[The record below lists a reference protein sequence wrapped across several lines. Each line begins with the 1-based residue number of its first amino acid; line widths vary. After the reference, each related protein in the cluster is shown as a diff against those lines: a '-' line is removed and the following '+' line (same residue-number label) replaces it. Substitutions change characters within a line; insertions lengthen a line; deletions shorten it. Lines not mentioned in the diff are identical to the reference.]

1 MKWVCAIALC
11 AVLAACDVFN
21 PDSGLPMKGEALAQ
35 AQARAEHEC
44 RLWLEAVEAFRKDY
58 RRYPSGR
65 EGLAFLVL
73 YPDPEVHPEWNGP
86 YGPIDRTFL
95 DDPWDFRYQFRTT
108 ESEIMVISAGPDRRF
123 DTGDD
128 IRVVQRVDY
137 YAQ

>member
-1 MKWVCAIALC
+1 
-11 AVLAACDVFN
+11 
-21 PDSGLPMKGEALAQ
+21 
-35 AQARAEHEC
+35 
-44 RLWLEAVEAFRKDY
+44 
-58 RRYPSGR
+58 
-65 EGLAFLVL
+65 
-73 YPDPEVHPEWNGP
+73 
-86 YGPIDRTFL
+86 L